1 MSTFDG
7 FSPEALKFLSEIAHN
22 NNREWF
28 QSNKKRYQE
37 VLQQPAVAF
46 VEAMGE
52 RLKSLSPNINIDPR
66 TNGSGNLMRIN
77 RDTRF
82 SKDKSPYKT
91 AIAGMFW
98 EGAGKKTENPAFG
111 FHLESDGMRLMAGMF
126 QFPKPMLTAYREA
139 VDDEKL
145 GNELIKNI
153 EAVQAK
159 GNYVINGEHYKK
171 APRGYPADHPR
182 VEWLRYNALYV
193 SYDGGIPPAIL
204 NCPEAVDIIFKHFS
218 DMHPIQQW
226 LAQINV

>member
-1 MSTFDG
+1 MSTFAG
-7 FSPEALKFLSEIAHN
+7 FSPEALKFLSELAQN

-28 QSNKKRYQE
+28 QANKRRYQD

-52 RLKSLSPNINIDPR
+52 RLKTLSPTIHLDLS

-82 SKDKSPYKT
+82 SEDKSPYKT

-111 FHLESDGMRLMAGMF
+111 FHMESDGMRLMAGMF
-126 QFPKPMLTAYREA
+126 QFPKLMLTAYREA

-145 GNELIKNI
+145 GNELIQRVEVVK
-153 EAVQAK
+153 AK
-159 GNYVINGEHYKK
+159 GNYVINGEHYKTV
-171 APRGYPADHPR
+171 PRGYPADHPR
-182 VEWLRYNALYV
+182 VEWLRYNALYA

-204 NCPEAVDIIFKHFS
+204 INAEAVDIIFKHFS
-218 DMHPIQQW
+218 DMAPIQQW
-226 LAQINV
+226 LAQISV